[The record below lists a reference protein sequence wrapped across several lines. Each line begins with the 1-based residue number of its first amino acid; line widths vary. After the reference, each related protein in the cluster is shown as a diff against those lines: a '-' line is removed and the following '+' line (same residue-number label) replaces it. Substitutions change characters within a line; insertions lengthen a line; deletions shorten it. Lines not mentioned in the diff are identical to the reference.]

1 MYPSPAENREN
12 LNFYWLFRAISSLYN
27 TCGIME
33 TPTFHKMSHAIAQR
47 RALTHR
53 HTTGHWDSLVIY
65 EGIFIDGLYDQLEW
79 YLWGQSVSVL
89 DHWLSIRTIP
99 AVHCS
104 AQRKQEKRCMNKTVW
119 CIFFFAVF
127 LTGRFWIQ
135 SKGQCETFGCHG
147 FFCRTASL
155 SSGMNYSSR
164 EQKQL
169 SDNRGRG
176 TVAALCCC
184 GTFSAWGETAAELL
198 GFNSTI
204 VFFVFFQEFLAQC
217 RAITLTRVYALC
229 NSKHP

>member
-47 RALTHR
+47 RTLTHR

-119 CIFFFAVF
+119 CIFLQFFWQAVF
-127 LTGRFWIQ
+127 EYRAKDSVRLLDV
-135 SKGQCETFGCHG
+135 
-147 FFCRTASL
+147 TAS
-155 SSGMNYSSR
+155 
-164 EQKQL
+164 
-169 SDNRGRG
+169 
-176 TVAALCCC
+176 
-184 GTFSAWGETAAELL
+184 FAELL
-198 GFNSTI
+198 HFPREWIILVANRSSCQTI
-204 VFFVFFQEFLAQC
+204 EAVGLLPHCVVAAPFLHGERRLLSYWDLTALSVFLFFFQEFLAQC